1 MQLTLPAKPD
11 VIGVLPFVHLTN
23 LLGLELLG
31 ICDRT
36 SAGEWPDQL
45 ASAIGPRVWHLKIGP
60 FAMVAA

>member
-11 VIGVLPFVHLTN
+11 VIGVLPFVQVTN

-36 SAGEWPDQL
+36 SAGEWPGQL
-45 ASAIGPRVWHLKIGP
+45 ASAVGPCDWRLKFGP
-60 FAMVAA
+60 FTIVAA